1 MKKHEEL
8 IIIFFQ
14 LFQNGR
20 NKNVILYTFILNGV
34 VFGLINMLSVIL
46 RIRDLANHYPY
57 IIVFIWTIILASFLF
72 FDLKILY
79 FINLIPVCIFIWLRL
94 RNLSFDVMS
103 SDIEYVD
110 SWSPSWVWEQYALL
124 GFLVLGIIAQ
134 VIVSILSK
142 ETDD

>member
-1 MKKHEEL
+1 M
-8 IIIFFQ
+8 
-14 LFQNGR
+14 
-20 NKNVILYTFILNGV
+20 
-34 VFGLINMLSVIL
+34 INMLSVIL

>member
-1 MKKHEEL
+1 MIKHEEL

-14 LFQNGR
+14 NRR

-34 VFGLINMLSVIL
+34 VFGLINMLSAIL

-72 FDLKILY
+72 FNLKILY

-103 SDIEYVD
+103 SDIEYAD

-124 GFLVLGIIAQ
+124 GFLIVGIVAQ
-134 VIVSILSK
+134 VIVSIFSTA
-142 ETDD
+142 TDD